1 MKYKFIFLILLLIS
15 CSNDNMTISQNP
27 IETEDCDGVIGGSAE
42 DDICG
47 ICGGD
52 GLTCSDLWPIYYDSS
67 EPIGGF
73 QFDIDGEVNVINVEG
88 GIANI
93 SGFSMV
99 TGNNRVLGFS
109 FSGTFI
115 PAGDGVLAILTI
127 AGSGVACLSEIGLV
141 ISSDSGVELS
151 ASIQNCNT
159 IYIQLSE

>member
-1 MKYKFIFLILLLIS
+1 MKLQLIIMFLFLLS
-15 CSNDNMTISQNP
+15 CSNNSTVNSSNS
-27 IETEDCDGVIGGSAE
+27 IETEDCEGVMGGSAE

-47 ICGGD
+47 VCGGN
-52 GLTCSDLWPIYYDSS
+52 GSTCSDSWPIYYDSS

-73 QFDIDGEVNVINVEG
+73 QFDIDGEVNVISVSG
-88 GIANI
+88 GIANT
-93 SGFSMV
+93 SGFTMT

-115 PAGDGVLAILTI
+115 PAGNGVLALLLI
-127 AGSGVACLSEIGLV
+127 AGSGIACLSEVGLI
-141 ISSDSGVELS
+141 ISSDSGVQLL

>member
-1 MKYKFIFLILLLIS
+1 MKLQFIIIFLFLLS
-15 CSNDNMTISQNP
+15 CSNDNTTISQNP
-27 IETEDCDGVIGGSAE
+27 IETEDCEGVLGGSAE
-42 DDICG
+42 EDICG
-47 ICGGD
+47 ECGGD
-52 GLTCSDLWPIYYDSS
+52 GSTCSDSWPIYYDSS

-73 QFDIDGEVNVINVEG
+73 QFDIDGEVNVISVSG
-88 GIANI
+88 GIANT
-93 SGFSMV
+93 SGFTMT

-115 PAGDGVLAILTI
+115 PSGNGVLALLMI
-127 AGSGVACLSEIGLV
+127 AGSGIACLSEVGLV

>member
-1 MKYKFIFLILLLIS
+1 MNLQLIIMFLFLLS
-15 CSNDNMTISQNP
+15 CSTNNISDSNSP
-27 IETEDCDGVIGGSAE
+27 IETEDCEGVMGGSAE

-47 ICGGD
+47 VCGGD
-52 GLTCSDLWPIYYDSS
+52 GSTCSDSWPIYYDSS

-73 QFDIDGEVNVINVEG
+73 QFDIDGEVNVISVAG
-88 GIANI
+88 GIANS

-115 PAGDGVLAILTI
+115 PAGDGVLLLLTI